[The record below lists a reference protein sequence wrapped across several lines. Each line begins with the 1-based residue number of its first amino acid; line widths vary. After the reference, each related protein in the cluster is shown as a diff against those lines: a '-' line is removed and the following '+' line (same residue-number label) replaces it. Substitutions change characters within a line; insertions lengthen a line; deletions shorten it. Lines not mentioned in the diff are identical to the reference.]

1 MRTILSVIVKL
12 KDPLALPIPLL
23 ALLGPLMLLATL
35 LAPVETVVV
44 VVLVKAETE
53 ELVSGGVEY
62 DNVCKGGSR
71 SVTCDRPAD

>member
-1 MRTILSVIVKL
+1 MIVKL

-62 DNVCKGGSR
+62 DNVCK
-71 SVTCDRPAD
+71 